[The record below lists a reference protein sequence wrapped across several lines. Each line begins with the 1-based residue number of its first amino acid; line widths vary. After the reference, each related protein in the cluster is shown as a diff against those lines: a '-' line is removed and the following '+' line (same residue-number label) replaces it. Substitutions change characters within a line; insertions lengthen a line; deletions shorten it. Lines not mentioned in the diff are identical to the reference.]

1 METLG
6 ELLAAPASFCLAISY
21 NPGYQSML
29 KDLKQSTRQR
39 FVALELNYPD
49 AALEQ
54 RIVAHEAGIDPEH
67 GQKAGQ
73 VCAHDR
79 QSEGSGAG

>member
-21 NPGYQSML
+21 NPCYQSML

-49 AALEQ
+49 AAL
-54 RIVAHEAGIDPEH
+54 
-67 GQKAGQ
+67 
-73 VCAHDR
+73 
-79 QSEGSGAG
+79 